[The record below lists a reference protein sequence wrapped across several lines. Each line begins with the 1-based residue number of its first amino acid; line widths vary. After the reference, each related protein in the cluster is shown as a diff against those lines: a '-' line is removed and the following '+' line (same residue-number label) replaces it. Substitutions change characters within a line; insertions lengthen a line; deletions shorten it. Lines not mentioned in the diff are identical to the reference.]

1 MSELSTG
8 QDFEGFIEA
17 APLPSIQHALGSNH
31 DVYSGLDELID
42 NSIDA
47 GASKIAIVFHLVDGL
62 VDEVHLHDD
71 GRGMSTATLESILRL
86 GAHNP
91 QKSHGIGR
99 YGVGLKEASLSNSTQ
114 TSVIS
119 AEEGTEPVGRTM
131 FSGSFQVGVLS
142 PTQVDRL
149 WAERRKAIGGG
160 AGTTV
165 IWHNLNDSYQGSDS
179 DQARAYLTLLLT
191 KIAQHIG
198 LRYHRFLAE
207 SPELVALYVQHG
219 PTATPFLTNRVQP
232 IDPFGYSRPGAPGY
246 PKQLTVGGDASAP
259 GITVHLWPE
268 SKSVNYVLDRTG
280 NYAHQGFYLYLNGR
294 LITEGD
300 WLNLIK
306 PARSLRLARVEI
318 DDPRVIDE
326 YFTIS
331 PQKGSVRT
339 RNSFHEFVESLR
351 DPADPDFSFDCFV
364 TDAEATV
371 KIFNKR
377 DSKLKPIVPP
387 GKGLADQVKEVVE
400 DTVSFAPRDPINVVW
415 TSRIADEGFAD
426 IDFQSNTIRLNEA
439 LRPALGLQ
447 GSGAE
452 DAPLLRTLVYLLFNE
467 FFDMGRKSQR
477 AMDKLGLYQA
487 ALDAAVAE
495 ELEAHEKR
503 LITPERKSSSAAYQP
518 PKWKVGKNKADSEHS
533 TPVEEAAAET
543 LNEPGKQRPK
553 RRRRY
558 RTDDSRSWAEIFADF
573 VD

>member
-1 MSELSTG
+1 MSELSAR
-8 QDFEGFIEA
+8 QDFDLFIEA

-47 GASKIAIVFHLVDGL
+47 GASKIAIVFHLVEGL
-62 VDEVHLHDD
+62 VDEVHIHDD
-71 GRGMSTATLESILRL
+71 GHGMSQETLENILRL

-91 QKSHGIGR
+91 QKSNGIGR

-119 AEEGTEPVGRTM
+119 AEEHAQPVGRTM

-142 PTQVDRL
+142 APQVDRL

-160 AGTTV
+160 SGTTV
-165 IWHNLNDSYQGSDS
+165 IWHNLIDSYQGSDP
-179 DQARAYLTLLLT
+179 DQARAYLSLLT
-191 KIAQHIG
+191 VKISQHIG
-198 LRYHRFLAE
+198 LRYHRFLADQ
-207 SPELVALYVQHG
+207 PELVSLYVQQG
-219 PTATPFLTNRVQP
+219 PTATPFKTGRVQP
-232 IDPFGYSRPGAPGY
+232 INPFGYPRPGAPGY
-246 PKQLTVGGDASAP
+246 PKKLTVGGEENAP

-268 SKSVNYVLDRTG
+268 SKSVNFVLDRAG
-280 NYAHQGFYLYLNGR
+280 NYSHQGFYLYLNGR

-306 PARSLRLARVEI
+306 PARNLRLARVEI

-331 PQKGSVRT
+331 PQKGAVRT

-351 DPADPDFSFDCFV
+351 DPANRSFGFEEFIDYAV
-364 TDAEATV
+364 EIAQEN
-371 KIFNKR
+371 NKR

-387 GKGLADQVKEVVE
+387 GKGMAEPVVE
-400 DTVSFAPRDPINVVW
+400 VIEETAAFAPRDPINVVW
-415 TSRIADEGFAD
+415 TSRISDEGFAN
-426 IDFQSNTIRLNEA
+426 IDFRSNTIRLNEA
-439 LRPALGLQ
+439 LRPALGLT
-447 GSGAE
+447 GSEAE
-452 DAPLLRTLVYLLFNE
+452 DAPLLRTLAYLLFNE
-467 FFDMGRKSQR
+467 FFDMARKSQR
-477 AMDKLGLYQA
+477 AMDKLALYQA

-495 ELEAHEKR
+495 EIEAHERR
-503 LITPERKSSSAAYQP
+503 LLTPKRKSTSPAYPELQ
-518 PKWKVGKNKADSEHS
+518 WKLGKNKAEQCSSAPADRLE
-533 TPVEEAAAET
+533 VESVD
-543 LNEPGKQRPK
+543 EPGTP

-573 VD
+573 LD

>member
-17 APLPSIQHALGSNH
+17 TPLPSIQQALGSNH
-31 DVYSGLDELID
+31 DVYTGLDELID

-47 GASKIAIVFHLVDGL
+47 GASTIAIVFHLVDGL
-62 VDEVHLHDD
+62 VDEVHVHDD
-71 GRGMSTATLESILRL
+71 GHGMSQETLENILRL

-119 AEEGTEPVGRTM
+119 AEANEEPVGRTM
-131 FSGSFQVGVLS
+131 FSGSFTVGVLS
-142 PTQVDRL
+142 TTQVSKF

-165 IWHNLNDSYQGSDS
+165 IWHNLIDSYQGSDP
-179 DQARAYLTLLLT
+179 DQARAYLTLLT
-191 KIAQHIG
+191 MKISQHIG

-207 SPELVALYVQHG
+207 QPDLVGLYIQQG
-219 PTATPFLTNRVQP
+219 PTATPFKTARVQP
-232 IDPFGYSRPGAPGY
+232 INPFGYPRPGAPGY
-246 PKQLTVGGDASAP
+246 PKQLTMGGESDMP
-259 GITVHLWPE
+259 GITVHLWPD

-306 PARSLRLARVEI
+306 PARNLRLARVEI

-326 YFTIS
+326 FFTIS
-331 PQKGSVRT
+331 PQKGAVRT
-339 RNSFHEFVESLR
+339 KNSFHEFVESLR
-351 DPADPDFSFDCFV
+351 NPSDEEFGFDSFIEAA
-364 TDAEATV
+364 AETAQL
-371 KIFNKR
+371 FNKR
-377 DSKLKPIVPP
+377 DSNLKPIVPP
-387 GKGLADQVKEVVE
+387 GKGLAKPVVEVIE
-400 DTVSFAPRDPINVVW
+400 DTVPFALRDPINVVW
-415 TSRIADEGFAD
+415 TNRITGEGFAD
-426 IDFQSNTIRLNEA
+426 IDFRTNTIRLNEE
-439 LRPALGLQ
+439 LRPALGLT
-447 GSGAE
+447 GSGVE

-477 AMDKLGLYQA
+477 AMDKLALYQA
-487 ALDAAVAE
+487 ALDTAVAE
-495 ELEAHEKR
+495 EIEAHEKR
-503 LITPERKSSSAAYQP
+503 LITPKRKSTPSAYPQP
-518 PKWKVGKNKADSEHS
+518 QWNVGNNKADSSSS
-533 TPVEEAAAET
+533 TPANTAEAENVDEPET
-543 LNEPGKQRPK
+543 PRAK